1 MHNLVKESVEFK
13 ISSEVF
19 TETLNSLIK
28 NESVIVNKFRNRECI
43 SLLKE
48 NFQEIGTEKK
58 NIKEQFHH
66 FKRDFLDEF
75 NEFKT
80 KFLNEVKSFK
90 DNIPNTTPKNTG
102 KQEHIITSLLDNIT
116 VFKDQMR
123 QKDKVIDSLISQCSQ
138 RNNYLFQKRNTDN
151 QLETN
156 LESEKSKE
164 SVKSK
169 ETEKIKTTENNNNT
183 EDNGEI
189 ESEKNS
195 ETTNSHN
202 KNCEQDIS
210 HQIEPLNRYI
220 KKPRKYRKQ

>member
-1 MHNLVKESVEFK
+1 
-13 ISSEVF
+13 
-19 TETLNSLIK
+19 
-28 NESVIVNKFRNRECI
+28 
-43 SLLKE
+43 
-48 NFQEIGTEKK
+48 
-58 NIKEQFHH
+58 
-66 FKRDFLDEF
+66 
-75 NEFKT
+75 
-80 KFLNEVKSFK
+80 
-90 DNIPNTTPKNTG
+90 
-102 KQEHIITSLLDNIT
+102 
-116 VFKDQMR
+116 MR
-123 QKDKVIDSLISQCSQ
+123 QKDKVIDSLISQCLQ

-169 ETEKIKTTENNNNT
+169 ETEKIKTTENNNKT

-220 KKPRKYRKQ
+220 KQPRKYRKQ